1 MSENDIPIL
10 EFLDERDVALSPK
23 ALRHNL
29 DTREDADIPYS
40 TINYRLKQLLNH
52 GMVEKEDEDAGF
64 YGITEKGEQY
74 LAGDLDRDD
83 LQD

>member
-29 DTREDADIPYS
+29 ETREDADIPYS

-52 GMVEKEDEDAGF
+52 GLVEKEDEDAGL
-64 YGITEKGEQY
+64 YGITEKGAQY
-74 LAGDLDRDD
+74 LAGELDRGD
-83 LQD
+83 LED

>member
-23 ALRHNL
+23 ALKHNL
-29 DTREDADIPYS
+29 DTRENADIPYS

-52 GMVEKEDEDAGF
+52 NLVQKEDTDAGL
-64 YGITEKGEQY
+64 YGITEKGEKY
-74 LAGDLDRDD
+74 LAGELEREDLEE
-83 LQD
+83 